1 MYKTSCIESTKTT
14 LSAHESTQGLA
25 QSLPNVSQGPMVE
38 NMVREGLE
46 KEGTVDAFPVFSQQD
61 NGISSSFTRG
71 SVESI
76 GGG

>member
-1 MYKTSCIESTKTT
+1 
-14 LSAHESTQGLA
+14 
-25 QSLPNVSQGPMVE
+25 MVE

-76 GGG
+76 GGGYQMTPWD

>member
-1 MYKTSCIESTKTT
+1 
-14 LSAHESTQGLA
+14 
-25 QSLPNVSQGPMVE
+25 MVE

-71 SVESI
+71 TVESI
-76 GGG
+76 GGGLVGCRLWGRTEFDMTEAI

>member
-1 MYKTSCIESTKTT
+1 MSKTSCIESTKTT
-14 LSAHESTQGLA
+14 LPARESAQGLA

-46 KEGTVDAFPVFSQQD
+46 EEGTVDAFPVFSQQD
-61 NGISSSFTRG
+61 NGISSSFTEG
-71 SVESI
+71 VVESI

>member
-1 MYKTSCIESTKTT
+1 
-14 LSAHESTQGLA
+14 
-25 QSLPNVSQGPMVE
+25 MVE

-61 NGISSSFTRG
+61 NGICSSFTKG
-71 SVESI
+71 TVESI